1 MGCIFRPSGKAEGV
15 RRNCQDC
22 SNKNKS
28 EIQISSK
35 ERSQE
40 LLQTKNDAL
49 HHFIMFLLFANFPFL
64 FLLSSRVV
72 SHGLLLT
79 NELAKVTGRTWL
91 HCIRL
96 WDPSCWK
103 CPPCWLWGKT
113 SGVGKAHVAKS
124 WRWPL
129 ANSPLET
136 ETISP
141 TAHRELKAANNH
153 RREEADPRPDK
164 PQRRLAWLWPYKG
177 PNFEI
182 LNVCCCKLLSLW

>member
-1 MGCIFRPSGKAEGV
+1 MHCDEKPQKESNSRDTIVLNGCIFRPSGKAEGV

-22 SNKNKS
+22 SIKNKS

-79 NELAKVTGRTWL
+79 NERGKSDRTYVTTLHKIMRSILLKMSPLLALRKNQWCWQGPRGKELRVA
-91 HCIRL
+91 
-96 WDPSCWK
+96 SCQQSPRNQD
-103 CPPCWLWGKT
+103 CQ
-113 SGVGKAHVAKS
+113 S
-124 WRWPL
+124 
-129 ANSPLET
+129 NSPQGIE
-136 ETISP
+136 SC
-141 TAHRELKAANNH
+141 KQ
-153 RREEADPRPDK
+153 
-164 PQRRLAWLWPYKG
+164 PQEG
-177 PNFEI
+177 G
-182 LNVCCCKLLSLW
+182 S